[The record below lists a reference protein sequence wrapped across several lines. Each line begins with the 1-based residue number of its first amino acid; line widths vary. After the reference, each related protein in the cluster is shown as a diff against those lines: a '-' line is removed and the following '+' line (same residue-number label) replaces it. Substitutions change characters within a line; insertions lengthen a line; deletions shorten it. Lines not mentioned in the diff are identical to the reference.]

1 MRKALLVC
9 GIIGP
14 LCYVSI
20 DVLAAIRYGA
30 YHRFASQ
37 ALSELSAV
45 GSPTES
51 LADPLM
57 IAFALL
63 LGGFGVGVWRAARQR
78 ARLRRIGGLL
88 IGIAILCL
96 VWPPMYVRGTGGL
109 SRDLPH
115 MVIGATVF
123 GLVVGVLAVGS
134 SLEGHWFPLY
144 TRATLLLV
152 VVAGG
157 LSTYQAI
164 RLELGQTTPWIGI
177 GERIGL
183 GAALLWIMALA
194 VRLIRGTTWETNDG

>member
-1 MRKALLVC
+1 VRKALLVC

-20 DVLAAIRYGA
+20 DVLAAVRYRG

-45 GSPTES
+45 GSPTKS

-63 LGGFGVGVWRAARQR
+63 LGAFGVGVWQAARQR
-78 ARLRRIGGLL
+78 ALRRIGGLL

-96 VWPPMYVRGTGGL
+96 VWPSMYVRGTGGL

-134 SLEGHWFPLY
+134 SLEGRWFPLY
-144 TRATLLLV
+144 TRGTLLLV

-183 GAALLWIMALA
+183 GTALLWIMALA
-194 VRLIRGTTWETNDG
+194 VRLIRGTAPDTDDG